1 MFFLKRKER
10 KNKKGRDKEKKG
22 ENRSIKLNI
31 NQKAIPVQQSQNKR
45 NHPGYRF
52 YQLIVSNNQS
62 IKAEYD

>member
-31 NQKAIPVQQSQNKR
+31 NQKAIPVQQRQNERNCPEPRFSQV
-45 NHPGYRF
+45 
-52 YQLIVSNNQS
+52 IISNN
-62 IKAEYD
+62 

>member
-31 NQKAIPVQQSQNKR
+31 NQKAIPV
-45 NHPGYRF
+45 
-52 YQLIVSNNQS
+52 
-62 IKAEYD
+62 